1 MSIEI
6 KHQNQTYLPVFY
18 YNDRF
23 PFVYKPNYRHYN
35 FVNYIY
41 IITTSNSQSGLSWL
55 DEITDPILITK
66 IMEKYKEFL
75 NFINPIQI
83 NLNIEIQQSQN
94 IKTKLFPH
102 QNADLKN
109 ILNLENSIDSHN
121 QHNFKIYYNQKQ
133 SGKSFVFMELSS
145 NKLNNI
151 DTTNIKYI
159 DTTII
164 VSPEKTIFDWKDKL
178 QFYYNHPFKVINN
191 KSSYKKFIEKQID
204 DIDYKIIV
212 VSDSYYNK
220 LIDYFNTEL
229 IYFSRLV
236 FDSLFSLS
244 FINTKSKTNY
254 ISYLVTNNILNTYVP
269 TNNLLLNN
277 KSIYHNS
284 VLHNILEKVIF
295 EIIKQLNNININI
308 KSLQILKLHY
318 SNNQYNNQYCMKIRS
333 SITYIK
339 ETFDNLF
346 NLSMTHTRIDLFNN
360 KINYFKQKYDE
371 LLTRLKEFYIPYSQ
385 VSPNYYTN
393 SNSYVL
399 EPSCNLCV
407 NTKVNELIDQEKYVD
422 IISIFKMKIEPLND
436 IVKHFVPETNEV
448 QFDNVKSRINTKECL
463 ICYSKPDIE
472 VVSECCNQLFCM
484 SCYMQCFKH
493 NMKCPLC
500 RQTIEL
506 SKNFINSDTFQNHNQ
521 LDFHLNDLNNILEYS
536 SFYTRQINFEN
547 IIKHIVLTDDIPKIL
562 INFTDYD
569 YNFMKDKTSSNV
581 GRFKKSLEFKNITK
595 VLQEQGLT
603 HFSSI
608 GNGKQFEKS
617 YKLFSNPLNDII
629 NVFINHNDYKSTSNI
644 NFNRSG
650 LGFNSVKY
658 IINYNLNITELQKM
672 HSKKLSNNII
682 VNSVI
687 EDCNFEQFNHPNFNH
702 DLKIFTLKGY

>member
-1 MSIEI
+1 
-6 KHQNQTYLPVFY
+6 
-18 YNDRF
+18 
-23 PFVYKPNYRHYN
+23 
-35 FVNYIY
+35 
-41 IITTSNSQSGLSWL
+41 
-55 DEITDPILITK
+55 
-66 IMEKYKEFL
+66 
-75 NFINPIQI
+75 
-83 NLNIEIQQSQN
+83 
-94 IKTKLFPH
+94 
-102 QNADLKN
+102 
-109 ILNLENSIDSHN
+109 
-121 QHNFKIYYNQKQ
+121 
-133 SGKSFVFMELSS
+133 
-145 NKLNNI
+145 
-151 DTTNIKYI
+151 
-159 DTTII
+159 
-164 VSPEKTIFDWKDKL
+164 
-178 QFYYNHPFKVINN
+178 
-191 KSSYKKFIEKQID
+191 
-204 DIDYKIIV
+204 
-212 VSDSYYNK
+212 
-220 LIDYFNTEL
+220 
-229 IYFSRLV
+229 
-236 FDSLFSLS
+236 
-244 FINTKSKTNY
+244 
-254 ISYLVTNNILNTYVP
+254 
-269 TNNLLLNN
+269 
-277 KSIYHNS
+277 
-284 VLHNILEKVIF
+284 
-295 EIIKQLNNININI
+295 
-308 KSLQILKLHY
+308 
-318 SNNQYNNQYCMKIRS
+318 
-333 SITYIK
+333 
-339 ETFDNLF
+339 
-346 NLSMTHTRIDLFNN
+346 
-360 KINYFKQKYDE
+360 
-371 LLTRLKEFYIPYSQ
+371 
-385 VSPNYYTN
+385 
-393 SNSYVL
+393 
-399 EPSCNLCV
+399 
-407 NTKVNELIDQEKYVD
+407 
-422 IISIFKMKIEPLND
+422 MKIEPLND